1 MQFGNIGYW
10 EHDISKKSINYLDDF
25 WQTIH
30 LDNAKLEDFSNS
42 EEYFFSKIHIE
53 DRQRIALLIKGAVD
67 GEYDSYRAEFRIKP
81 YGDTFIWL
89 EIRSFVLRRNEY
101 GKSTKNIGFAL
112 NINKRKLKEIHL
124 KETTAYLEQ
133 AANIAQICWWKY
145 YPMEDKLVVSE
156 NAKTIHFGENIK
168 ELSFSDYIDKY
179 VVEENK
185 KGLNQLRKI
194 SRSQFVKDTYSI
206 NYRITFGGATKYIF
220 TKGMKNFNS
229 LEDSNYL
236 FGIMQDITQTKLL
249 ELDLITQKEKAEE
262 SDKLKSAF
270 IANISHEIRTPMNGI
285 LGNLQL
291 LQLTSLDHQSSNF
304 VNKAIESSN
313 KLVVVID
320 SLIEI
325 AKIETGNY
333 KNDLTDFDLKSF
345 IDELYYEMS
354 TILVKENVNF
364 IRNNKYEISNIQIQ
378 SDMTTI
384 KKVLTNILY
393 NAFKFTE
400 SGFIELGYKVED
412 KSIVCFVKDTGIGIP
427 KEKHDLIFE
436 SFRQIETYLS
446 RNYEGLGLGL
456 AISKAL
462 AKKIDGTISVTSEP
476 EKGSTFYLTIPK
488 NEVRNIFEKPTNI
501 VIK

>member
-1 MQFGNIGYW
+1 
-10 EHDISKKSINYLDDF
+10 
-25 WQTIH
+25 
-30 LDNAKLEDFSNS
+30 
-42 EEYFFSKIHIE
+42 
-53 DRQRIALLIKGAVD
+53 
-67 GEYDSYRAEFRIKP
+67 
-81 YGDTFIWL
+81 
-89 EIRSFVLRRNEY
+89 
-101 GKSTKNIGFAL
+101 
-112 NINKRKLKEIHL
+112 
-124 KETTAYLEQ
+124 
-133 AANIAQICWWKY
+133 
-145 YPMEDKLVVSE
+145 
-156 NAKTIHFGENIK
+156 
-168 ELSFSDYIDKY
+168 
-179 VVEENK
+179 
-185 KGLNQLRKI
+185 
-194 SRSQFVKDTYSI
+194 
-206 NYRITFGGATKYIF
+206 
-220 TKGMKNFNS
+220 MKNFNS

-462 AKKIDGTISVTSEP
+462 AKKIDGTISVTSEQ